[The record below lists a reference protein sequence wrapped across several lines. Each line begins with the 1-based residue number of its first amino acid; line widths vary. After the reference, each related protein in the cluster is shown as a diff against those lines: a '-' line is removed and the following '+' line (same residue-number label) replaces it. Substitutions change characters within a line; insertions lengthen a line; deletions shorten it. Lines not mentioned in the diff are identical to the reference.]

1 MRAGIGNIGNTS
13 QSHSALKLNKNTTD
27 LYINQRQS
35 RTQVG
40 GGLRLCVKVLQN
52 DSLLDYL

>member
-1 MRAGIGNIGNTS
+1 MRAGIESIGNTR

-35 RTQVG
+35 GTQVG
-40 GGLRLCVKVLQN
+40 TGPRLCVKMSEN
-52 DSLLDYL
+52 DSPLDYL

>member
-1 MRAGIGNIGNTS
+1 MRAGIESIGNAR
-13 QSHSALKLNKNTTD
+13 QSHPALKLNKNTTD

-40 GGLRLCVKVLQN
+40 AGLRLGVKMLQN

>member
-1 MRAGIGNIGNTS
+1 MRAGIESIGNTR

-40 GGLRLCVKVLQN
+40 AGLRLCVQMLEN
-52 DSLLDYL
+52 DSLLDYS